1 VRGFISTA
9 IRTHTPVIQQALAV
23 AQEAARRAGEVIL
36 SYYSSHY
43 EIQSKGVDNPV
54 TTADLAADCVLRET
68 LLGAFPEAGWLSEES
83 ADNTARL
90 QRDYVWII
98 DPIDGT
104 REFIQGL
111 DEFVIVVALVE

>member
-1 VRGFISTA
+1 M
-9 IRTHTPVIQQALAV
+9 QQALA
-23 AQEAARRAGEVIL
+23 AAKEAVHRAGEVIL

-54 TTADLAADCVLRET
+54 TTADLAANCVLRET

-83 ADNTARL
+83 ADDAVRL

-111 DEFVIVVALVE
+111 DEFVIVIAFVVQKQVEV